1 MREILSKEEFLNEM
15 VKQKKLYE
23 YFKKVT
29 NVSNSEDDFKR
40 LIMQAFDNE
49 SECLFDYHPY
59 GSYQTYTFNLIRK
72 YTIIGIYYENKLVY
86 CVMEVYDDYT
96 EHFYQFQM
104 RCYENRVY
112 LTECYMDEEYLII
125 VDKDKVTSLELYLQ

>member
-1 MREILSKEEFLNEM
+1 MLSKEEFLNEM

-29 NVSNSEDDFKR
+29 NVSNTEDDFKR

-49 SECLFDYHPY
+49 SECLFDCRSY
-59 GSYQTYTFNLIRK
+59 GSYQTYTLNLIRK
-72 YTIIGIYYENKLVY
+72 YTVIGVYYENKLVY

-104 RCYENRVY
+104 RCYENKVY

-125 VDKDKVTSLELYLQ
+125 VDKDNVTSLELYLQ